1 MKRKHNRMFI
11 FLSLLIVCL
20 SVSFFNHAATLKAE
34 TTGEGQL
41 VYIIPVEKE
50 VEKGLYAFLQRATEE
65 ALAAGANHIIFEIN
79 SPGGFTDAANNIGQL
94 IDGIDIPTTSF
105 IVKEALSAGSYIALH
120 TDDIYMNPNATMG
133 ASGIITSD
141 GNAADK
147 KAQSAWIA
155 AMRAVAESKGRDP
168 LYAVAMADASIDLPE
183 LDAGAGEYLTLTANR
198 ALEVGYAEGIV
209 NNRVELLHEL
219 QLSDATIE
227 EVELSYAEKIARFI
241 THPVVI
247 PILLSIATL
256 GLVVELYSPGFGVP
270 GSMGIAALIL
280 FFYGHIIAGF
290 AGMESVILLA
300 AGIILIVI
308 EFFVPG
314 GILGALGVGAIAGSL
329 LMAGYS
335 MTHMMM
341 SIAIAILIAIIA
353 GVLLYKRIG
362 AEKGIF
368 NKIILHDRTTT
379 DLGYVTIDDRQN
391 LIGLKGI
398 ALTPLRPAGTVLIDD
413 ERIDV
418 VTEGGFIAK
427 DESVKIVFVEGM
439 RVVVRKI

>member
-1 MKRKHNRMFI
+1 MVVLF
-11 FLSLLIVCL
+11 SLLIVCL
-20 SVSFFNHAATLKAE
+20 SVSFFHQASTLQAE

-65 ALAAGANHIIFEIN
+65 AEAAGANQIIFEIN

-94 IDGIDIPTTSF
+94 IDNLDIPTTSY
-105 IVKEALSAGSYIALH
+105 VVREALSAGSYIALH
-120 TDDIYMNPNATMG
+120 TDEIYMNPNATMG

-155 AMRAVAESKGRDP
+155 AMRGVAESKGRDP
-168 LYAVAMADASIDLPE
+168 LYAVAMADDSIDLPE
-183 LDAGAGEYLTLTANR
+183 LDAGVGSYLTLTANR

-209 NNRVELLHEL
+209 NNRVELLHKL
-219 QLSDATIE
+219 QLSDATVV
-227 EVELSYAEKIARFI
+227 EVELSFAEKVARFI

-270 GSMGIAALIL
+270 GIMGIGALIL

-290 AGMESVILLA
+290 AGMESILLLV

-314 GILGALGVGAIAGSL
+314 GILGALGAGAIIGSL

-335 MTHMMM
+335 VPHMLI
-341 SIAIAILIAIIA
+341 SVAIAILVAIVAAVFLYRRLGA
-353 GVLLYKRIG
+353 G
-362 AEKGIF
+362 KGIF
-368 NKIILHDRTTT
+368 SKIILSDRTTT
-379 DLGYVTIDDRQN
+379 DLGYVTIDDRQH
-391 LIGLKGI
+391 LIGLEGV
-398 ALTPLRPAGTVLIDD
+398 ALTPLRPAGTVLVGD

-418 VTEGGFIAK
+418 VSEGDFIAK
-427 DESVKIVFVEGM
+427 DESIRIVFVEGM